1 MFDMFWI
8 SAVIFIVAPLGL
20 LYYWKKK
27 KVI

>member
-1 MFDMFWI
+1 MINVFWI
-8 SAVIFIVAPLGL
+8 LSAIFIAGPLGL